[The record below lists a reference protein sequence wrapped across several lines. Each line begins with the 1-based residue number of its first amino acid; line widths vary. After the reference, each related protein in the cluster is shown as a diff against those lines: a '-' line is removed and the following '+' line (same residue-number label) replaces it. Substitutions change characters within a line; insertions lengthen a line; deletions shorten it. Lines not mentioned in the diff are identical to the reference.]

1 MSERVREQLLGY
13 LLDALDDS
21 EAESVMVRLQRSPHA
36 RQELTS
42 LRRQLDRIEAA
53 QPDYSPPPGLARRT
67 CEFVFGH
74 ARRAVLRAT
83 PPPPMT
89 PQSVPPHWAGRIGW
103 LDVGVAVTVLVL
115 AGFVLLPAV
124 YNSRFQAR
132 LAACRDNL
140 RYLGVSLTGYSQQH
154 EGRFPRV
161 PAEGKLAAAGVYAP
175 TLVSAGYLTET
186 QRVICPESALA
197 AQPDVRIP
205 SLEELQAATSQRAAQ
220 LRQRMGGSYGYCLGY
235 LDHGVVQ
242 PTKDLGR
249 AYFALMADA
258 PSDNLPNHQ
267 SANHGGRG
275 QCVLFEDGHSEFL
288 TSTRLDG
295 SDDDIFANDDQLVAV
310 GVHRDDSV
318 IAPSGTPPIVYVN
331 HQSAAP
337 HF

>member
-21 EAESVMVRLQRSPHA
+21 EAESLVVRLQRSPKL
-36 RQELTS
+36 QTELTS

-67 CEFVFGH
+67 CDFVFGH
-74 ARRAVLRAT
+74 ARRAVVRAA
-83 PPPPMT
+83 PPMT
-89 PQSVPPHWAGRIGW
+89 PQNAPPHWAGRIGW
-103 LDVGVAVTVLVL
+103 LDVGVAVTVLLL

-124 YNSRFQAR
+124 HNSRFQAR

-140 RYLGVSLTGYSQQH
+140 RYLGVSLASYSQQH
-154 EGRFPRV
+154 EGRFPAV

-197 AQPDVRIP
+197 VQPEVRIP
-205 SLEELQAATSQRAAQ
+205 SLEEVQAATSQRAAE
-220 LRQRMGGSYGYCLGY
+220 LRQLMGGSYGYCLGY

-249 AYFALMADA
+249 VHFALMADA

-288 TSTRLDG
+288 TSTHLEG
-295 SDDDIFANDDQLVAV
+295 SDDDIFSNADHLVAV
-310 GVHRDDSV
+310 GVDREDSV
-318 IAPSGTPPIVYVN
+318 IAASGAPPIVYVN
-331 HQSAAP
+331 HQSATP
-337 HF
+337 HN